1 MWSARNRQWLWTL
14 PRLLC
19 VQLLEGKAHWWPWV
33 YSATPGWSLPPPEIR
48 SNKLTVKLHQPNC
61 TIYHPSSILTFL
73 CKRPT
78 MSCNHW
84 WLELTLQKAWHL
96 PANHPTICSVF
107 SHAMIIKINPS
118 QTSPSVLVWCSDRNP
133 SILEMHVLT
142 SCLELPAVHVLNT
155 FENLWHMA
163 TLYHNT
169 LSHWPIDHAEL
180 LSEYCKYNT
189 HTGSVKA
196 KERMLIYISRSKYC
210 MQESTLRIFYIILI
224 SDLTLQ
230 LRSTMNWL
238 YFYWRV
244 HN

>member
-1 MWSARNRQWLWTL
+1 MEFDL
-14 PRLLC
+14 
-19 VQLLEGKAHWWPWV
+19 
-33 YSATPGWSLPPPEIR
+33 
-48 SNKLTVKLHQPNC
+48 
-61 TIYHPSSILTFL
+61 
-73 CKRPT
+73 
-78 MSCNHW
+78 
-84 WLELTLQKAWHL
+84 
-96 PANHPTICSVF
+96 
-107 SHAMIIKINPS
+107 PS

-142 SCLELPAVHVLNT
+142 SCLELHLNKHIHFCIHMANRKHSIYKDEHSSNKSAHLPAVHVLNT